1 MEPGMHP
8 GVELNV
14 NSPTDTRSLIRR
26 VGSQPA
32 DPAHIDRADT
42 SELALFE
49 CRKSEELS
57 NKITLR
63 CHQ

>member
-1 MEPGMHP
+1 MEPVMHP
-8 GVELNV
+8 GVEPNV

-26 VGSQPA
+26 VSSQPA

-42 SELALFE
+42 SELELFE

-57 NKITLR
+57 NKNILR